1 MKKII
6 ICSLIALIFPCL
18 LQAQDQRCANHD
30 SKAHQRFE
38 QWLAQQRQ
46 EKDLQRAARQE
57 NTESTYTIPVVF
69 HVLHKGEALGEG
81 ANVSMAQLQSQID
94 VLNEDYNRRNADTTN
109 TPANFKRVAASANI
123 KFQLADFDSL
133 GKSLPEK
140 GVMRYRW
147 NKGSFEL
154 DEMNAVVKPQT
165 VWNPYKY
172 LNIWVIDT
180 LLINGG
186 RFLGYAQFPW
196 QSGLQ
201 GLAPTDGTRQTEGV
215 IVVKRALGS
224 YRKVQVPQLSPT
236 YAYNLGRTLTHEIGH
251 YLGVLHTFGG
261 CNEAV
266 DYCSDTPAQLNDTNG
281 CPTSPVSCG
290 GVPMVQNFLDYSFDA
305 CMNIFTKCQ
314 VERMRI
320 VLEKSPMRKELLSS
334 PAIIL
339 SDTNELISSQINLFP
354 NPAQNQV
361 QVQIPEGMVTKNYRI
376 TNMIGQTVQIGELN
390 NLAIELQL
398 PRGLYLLQLQT
409 NKGNVVKK
417 FLVE

>member
-6 ICSLIALIFPCL
+6 ACIFIL
-18 LQAQDQRCANHD
+18 FTFFSVLQAQDQRCANHD

-46 EKDLQRAARQE
+46 EKELQNAARQE
-57 NTESTYTIPVVF
+57 RTESTYTIPVVF

-94 VLNEDYNRRNADTTN
+94 VLNEDYNRQNADTTN

-133 GKSLPEK
+133 NKPLAEK

-154 DEMNAVVKPQT
+154 DEMNSVVKPQT

-266 DYCSDTPAQLNDTNG
+266 DYCSDTPAQLTDTRG

-305 CMNIFTKCQ
+305 CMNIFTRCQ
-314 VERMRI
+314 VERMRT
-320 VLEKSPMRKELLSS
+320 VLERSPMRKELLSS

-339 SDTNELISSQINLFP
+339 SDNNEVISSQINLFP
-354 NPAQNQV
+354 NPAQHQL
-361 QVQIPEGMVTKNYRI
+361 QLAIPEGILAKNYRI
-376 TNMIGQTVQIGELN
+376 TNMLGQTVQIGELN
-390 NLAIELQL
+390 NLAIQLQL
-398 PRGLYLLQLQT
+398 PQGLYLLQLAT